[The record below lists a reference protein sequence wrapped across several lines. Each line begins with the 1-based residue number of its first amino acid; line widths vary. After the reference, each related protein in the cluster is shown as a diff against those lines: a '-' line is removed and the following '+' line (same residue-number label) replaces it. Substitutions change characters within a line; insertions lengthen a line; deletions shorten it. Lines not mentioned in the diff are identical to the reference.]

1 MKRIL
6 TLIILMALAQ
16 AGLAQQAPTPIA
28 TPPTLAPV
36 MNADQQMQFE
46 DTHLISAQRDFFGV
60 SFRLNG
66 QDIHDEKELERI
78 IASAEDEQAYHY
90 LKDAEDH
97 YSVGWL
103 LIGGGSGMML
113 VGGLMTWSN
122 GNQTLSNVLILGGLG
137 LDTLG
142 GLLYRASQSEQ
153 MDAVARYNQ
162 IIRQD
167 NGISLL
173 SLPREQAMGL
183 AFVQRF

>member
-1 MKRIL
+1 MKV
-6 TLIILMALAQ
+6 LIFLLVCLGMAQ
-16 AGLAQQAPTPIA
+16 AGWTQDQAPA
-28 TPPTLAPV
+28 APPAMSP
-36 MNADQQMQFE
+36 DQVMQFE
-46 DTHLISAQRDFFGV
+46 DTHLISAERDFFGV
-60 SFRLNG
+60 RFQLNG
-66 QDIHDEKELERI
+66 QDISDAKELERI
-78 IASAEDEQAYHY
+78 IASVGDEQAYHY

-122 GNQTLSNVLILGGLG
+122 GNQTVSNVLILGGLG
-137 LDTLG
+137 IDTLG
-142 GLLYRASQSEQ
+142 GLLYRASQGEQ
-153 MDAVARYNQ
+153 MDAVGRYNQ

-183 AFVQRF
+183 AYTQRF

>member
-1 MKRIL
+1 MRSIFLFIL
-6 TLIILMALAQ
+6 LVAAQ
-16 AGLAQQAPTPIA
+16 VGLAQEAPAQPTMTPDQ
-28 TPPTLAPV
+28 V
-36 MNADQQMQFE
+36 MEFE
-46 DTHLISAQRDFFGV
+46 DTHLISAQRDFFGIR
-60 SFRLNG
+60 FRLNG
-66 QDIHDEKELERI
+66 QDINDEKELERI
-78 IASAEDEQAYHY
+78 IASVEDEQAYHY

-122 GNQTLSNVLILGGLG
+122 GNQTLSNILIVGGLG

-142 GLLYRASQSEQ
+142 GLLYRASQGEQ
-153 MDAVARYNQ
+153 MDAVGRYNQ

-183 AFVQRF
+183 AFIQRF